1 MPRLMALLLALA
13 WQLPLPAS
21 RAQNPAHVPWLQE
34 VEWQSSTGPATDE
47 LTNLDDLD
55 SWTMQRQQWLEAWR
69 DFLGPAPKGAE
80 AFDTQV
86 ISEDSVDG
94 VVRRR
99 IRYRNEVDDWMDAY
113 LLIPQARSDSGD
125 KGPAVVALHPTTN
138 ETINEMV
145 GISGRDGRENGL
157 QLARHGYVVLCPTN
171 FLWQQPGGFDAAV
184 QRHRDRHPRSL
195 GMAKMLFD
203 AQRAVDFLI
212 ADPHVDRQKIGAFG
226 HSLGAKEAWF
236 LTAMD
241 SRIQAA
247 VASEGGIAWA
257 STNWDA
263 PWYLG
268 PEIRNPDCPRKPH
281 QLLALA
287 APRPLLVLGG
297 QSGPG
302 AADGTQSLPWIE
314 AAAPAWQLHGQ
325 PIGFGLW
332 NHRRGHT
339 LDAQMMERV
348 IAWFDCYL
356 R

>member
-55 SWTMQRQQWLEAWR
+55 SWKMQRQQWLAAWR

-171 FLWQQPGGFDAAV
+171 FLWQEPGGFDAAV
-184 QRHRDRHPRSL
+184 QRHRDRHPRASART
-195 GMAKMLFD
+195 GCRVP
-203 AQRAVDFLI
+203 RA
-212 ADPHVDRQKIGAFG
+212 
-226 HSLGAKEAWF
+226 
-236 LTAMD
+236 
-241 SRIQAA
+241 
-247 VASEGGIAWA
+247 
-257 STNWDA
+257 
-263 PWYLG
+263 
-268 PEIRNPDCPRKPH
+268 
-281 QLLALA
+281 
-287 APRPLLVLGG
+287 
-297 QSGPG
+297 
-302 AADGTQSLPWIE
+302 
-314 AAAPAWQLHGQ
+314 
-325 PIGFGLW
+325 
-332 NHRRGHT
+332 
-339 LDAQMMERV
+339 
-348 IAWFDCYL
+348 
-356 R
+356 